1 MNKEHVLEEL
11 QMLIDESVSINSKN
25 ARYDET
31 MEEILIIEEIYEAF
45 LLKVITLLK
54 RVMKD
59 KEDDNVNNIKNLTYQ
74 SRKNLLII
82 QNILKNIKQYVERGY
97 IELDLL
103 ENNNVELEKVKILE
117 TIFSNFNK
125 MARKMR
131 DRHDNRTT
139 LDINDE
145 YDVQDLLYA
154 TLQLFFED
162 IRKEEWTP
170 SYAGNS
176 ARVDF
181 LLKNEEI
188 VIEVKKTRASMKD
201 KDLGD
206 QLIVDIAKYKTHP
219 NCKKLICFVYD
230 PEGRI
235 GNPVGMINDL
245 EKQNE
250 NFVKVFINP

>member
-1 MNKEHVLEEL
+1 MNREHVLEEL
-11 QMLIDESVSINSKN
+11 QMLIDESVSINAKN
-25 ARYDET
+25 SRYDET

-59 KEDDNVNNIKNLTYQ
+59 KEDENINNIKKLTYQ

-82 QNILKNIKQYVERGY
+82 QNILNNIKQYVERGY

-103 ENNNVELEKVKILE
+103 EDNSVELEKVKILE

-125 MARKMR
+125 MARKIR

-145 YDVQDLLYA
+145 YDVQDLLHA
-154 TLQLFFED
+154 ILQLFFED

-181 LLKNEEI
+181 LLKKEKI
-188 VIEVKKTRASMKD
+188 VIEVKKTRTSMKD
-201 KDLGD
+201 KDLGE

-219 NCKKLICFVYD
+219 DCKKLICFIYD
-230 PEGRI
+230 PEERI

-250 NFVKVFINP
+250 NFVKVYINP

>member
-1 MNKEHVLEEL
+1 MNKELVVEEL
-11 QMLIDESVSINSKN
+11 QILIEEAININTKN
-25 ARYDET
+25 ARYDEV
-31 MEEILIIEEIYEAF
+31 MEEILIIEEIYNAF
-45 LLKVITLLK
+45 LLKVITLLR

-59 KEDDNVNNIKNLTYQ
+59 KDNENISSIRALTYH

-82 QNILKNIKQYVERGY
+82 QNILNNIKEYVDRGY

-103 ENNNVELEKVKILE
+103 ENNNAEIEKVKIIE
-117 TIFSNFNK
+117 TIFYNFHK
-125 MARKMR
+125 MARKIR

-154 TLQLFFED
+154 ILQLFFDD

-181 LLKNEEI
+181 LLKNEKI

-201 KDLGD
+201 KNLGD

-219 NCKKLICFVYD
+219 DCKKLICFVYD
-230 PEGRI
+230 PDGRI
-235 GNPVGMINDL
+235 GNPIGMINDL

-250 NFVKVFINP
+250 SFVKVYINP